1 MVQGNPLAA
10 AAMQLGSGAGQFTTL
25 PIIPTRPLP
34 PSADLYFAQ
43 FANGD
48 GFVSSLFLLNPSRS
62 EAAQGQLSFFD
73 DPGNALAVGV
83 NGEAPAPSI
92 PFDIAPG
99 GGAIFTTDGSGDLM
113 VSSAR
118 AVLSQGVAGGC
129 CAFPPHR
136 WVSPEWVQAA
146 WWKGS
151 FRRFGEV
158 RRPA

>member
-1 MVQGNPLAA
+1 MVQGSPLAA
-10 AAMQLGSGAGQFTTL
+10 TAMQLGSGAGQFTTL

-62 EAAQGQLSFFD
+62 
-73 DPGNALAVGV
+73 
-83 NGEAPAPSI
+83 GEAPAPSI
-92 PFDIAPG
+92 PFEIAPG
-99 GGAIFTTDGSGDLM
+99 GGAIFTTDGSGHFM

-118 AVLSQGVAGGC
+118 AVLSQSVAGGC